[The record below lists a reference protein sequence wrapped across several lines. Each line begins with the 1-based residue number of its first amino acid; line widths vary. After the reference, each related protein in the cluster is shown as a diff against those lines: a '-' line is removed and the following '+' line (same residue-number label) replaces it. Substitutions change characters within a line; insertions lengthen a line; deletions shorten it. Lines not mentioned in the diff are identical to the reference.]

1 MQTFPT
7 TLDVNNKNNFPE
19 IHYNILLCLLRKKI
33 YHHIIKE
40 DENTYFDLDTFNT
53 RYVKDT
59 KIISEIIHVII
70 SELNELGWKTKL
82 SFGGTGL
89 FIYSENLPKS
99 CWDDS
104 F

>member
-7 TLDVNNKNNFPE
+7 TLTVDNRNNFTNM
-19 IHYNILLCLLRKKI
+19 HNNRMLCILRKKI

-40 DENTYFDLDTFNT
+40 DENTYFDLDTFDT
-53 RYVKDT
+53 RYVKDK
-59 KIISEIIHVII
+59 KINSEIIQVII
-70 SELNELGWKTKL
+70 SELHELGWKTKL